1 MKDGIILW
9 LFLLTSGI
17 TSAWA
22 QPYEGR
28 TLPPAQLPNIQELIE
43 RKHAEVVAEETMP
56 LDRLGLELALAHKYC
71 RDHVKVCDTI
81 KGAHFHDYT
90 IWDCDRLSDEIIAR
104 YGKDANNGQ

>member
-28 TLPPAQLPNIQELIE
+28 TLPPANIPSLEEMIE
-43 RKHAEVVAEETMP
+43 RKHQEVIAEETMP
-56 LDRLGLELALAHKYC
+56 IDRLGLELALAHHYIRTHKC
-71 RDHVKVCDTI
+71 PDGT
-81 KGAHFHDYT
+81 HFHDYV
-90 IWDCDRLSDEIIAR
+90 IYDEDRIADEIIAR